1 MNQAIERL
9 AQLRKAMMETGID
22 AYVIENSDPH
32 QSEYLPD
39 HWQVIRWMC
48 GFKGEVA
55 TFIITQDEARLWTD
69 SRFFI
74 SGATQLQNTSVELM
88 KMKVPGVPTVS
99 EWLKEYQQANDNAVI
114 AGDCRVL
121 FGAARSF
128 VSLDKDLITPL
139 WSERPSL
146 PQNPIEIYPESYA
159 GEATAERLN
168 RIRKACLPERTDG
181 LFVSALDEI
190 VWALNLRGS
199 DIQCTPVFVA
209 YLLITNFG
217 GYLFVDKE
225 KVSAEVEAYLKP
237 LKISILPYE
246 DGSFIATHGINEYLQ
261 GKIPGHLMVQLVE
274 NNPIQLMKSLKN
286 QTEIEGF
293 RSAMHKDGVALT
305 QFYHWLEEEMK
316 LRTVTEM
323 DCVRKLTYFHSL
335 QPLYRDESFPAI
347 VGWNEHA
354 AMPHYEPGE
363 DHDTPITGDGL
374 LLIDAGCQFLDGT
387 TDMTRTIGIGNV
399 SDEMKRDFTLVLKG
413 HIRLASAAF
422 PVGTR
427 GDQLD
432 ALARMDLWRD
442 AKTYRHGT
450 GHGVGHYL
458 GCHEGPM
465 SIRMEHNP
473 QPILPGMIISNEP
486 AIYINNKYGVR
497 HENCILARVLDPAV
511 DAPDA
516 TPCDQSE
523 QGDFLCFETLTLC
536 YLDTSC
542 LQLSLLTDEE
552 IKWIDRYNQWVFD
565 ELKNDLDAND
575 RQWLAEKCKSIE

>member
-1 MNQAIERL
+1 MNSATERIALLRQAMKE
-9 AQLRKAMMETGID
+9 AGCD
-22 AYVIENSDPH
+22 VYVIENTDPH

-39 HWQVIRWMC
+39 HWQTVRWLS

-55 TFIITQDEARLWTD
+55 TLIVTQDEALLWTD

-74 SGATQLQNTSVELM
+74 SGAAQLAGTTIQLM
-88 KMKVPGVPTVS
+88 KMKVPGVPTVD
-99 EWLKEYQQANDNAVI
+99 EWMSSYQNNNPSSKV

-121 FGAARSF
+121 FGSARSY
-128 VSLDKDLITPL
+128 VKCDKDLITPL
-139 WSERPSL
+139 WTDRPAL
-146 PQNPIEIYPESYA
+146 PQQPVELYDEKLA
-159 GEATAERLN
+159 GEKTADRLQ

-217 GYLFVDKE
+217 GYLFIDE
-225 KVSAEVEAYLKP
+225 AKVSDDVKEYLAT
-237 LKISILPYE
+237 LKISLLPYE
-246 DGSFIATHGINEYLQ
+246 DGGFIATHGINEYLQ
-261 GKIPGHLMVQLVE
+261 NKVAGHLTVRLVE
-274 NNPIQLMKSLKN
+274 NNPIQLMKSQKN
-286 QTEIEGF
+286 DTELAGF
-293 RSAMHKDGVALT
+293 RSAMHKDGIALT

-316 LRTVTEM
+316 VRTVTEM

-387 TDMTRTIGIGNV
+387 TDMTRTIGIGKV
-399 SDEMKRDFTLVLKG
+399 RDAMKRDYTLVLKG
-413 HIRLASAAF
+413 HIRLATAAF

-450 GHGVGHYL
+450 GHGVGHFL

-473 QPILPGMIISNEP
+473 QPLLPGMVVSNEP
-486 AIYINNKYGVR
+486 AIYLGGQYGVR
-497 HENCILARVLDPAV
+497 HENCIYVRPLNPAT
-511 DAPDA
+511 DAPEA
-516 TPCDQSE
+516 TPCNQEE

-536 YLDTSC
+536 YLDTTC
-542 LQLSLLTDEE
+542 LDLKLLNQEE
-552 IKWIDRYNQWVFD
+552 KDWINNYNQWVYD
-565 ELKNDLDAND
+565 ELKADLDNELCT
-575 RQWLAEKCKSIE
+575 WLADKCKAIG

>member
-9 AQLRKAMMETGID
+9 SQLRKRMAEAGID

-39 HWQVIRWMC
+39 HWQVIRWIC

-55 TFIITQDEARLWTD
+55 TLIVTQEEALLWTD

-74 SGATQLQNTSVELM
+74 SGAAQLQDTSVELM

-99 EWLKEYQQANDNAVI
+99 EWLTSYQESHNAAVI
-114 AGDCRVL
+114 AGDYRVL
-121 FGAARSF
+121 FGAARGFTSI
-128 VSLDKDLITPL
+128 DKDLITPL
-139 WSERPSL
+139 WDNRPSL
-146 PQNPIEIYPESYA
+146 PQNPIEIYPEAYA
-159 GEATAERLN
+159 GEATGERLD
-168 RIRKACLPERTDG
+168 RIRKACLKDRTDG
-181 LFVSALDEI
+181 LFISALDEI

-225 KVSAEVEAYLKP
+225 KVSAEVEGYLKSF
-237 LKISILPYE
+237 KISILPYE
-246 DGSFIATHGINEYLQ
+246 DGCYIATHGINEYLQ
-261 GKIPGHLMVQLVE
+261 NKVPGHLTVQLVE
-274 NNPIQLMKSLKN
+274 NNPIQLMKSIKN
-286 QTEIEGF
+286 YTEIEGF
-293 RSAMHKDGVALT
+293 KSAMHKDGIALT
-305 QFYHWLEEEMK
+305 QFYHWLEQEMK
-316 LRTVTEM
+316 LRTVSEM
-323 DCVRKLTYFHSL
+323 DCVRQLTYFHS
-335 QPLYRDESFPAI
+335 QHPLYRDESFPAI

-363 DHDTPITGDGL
+363 DHDTPISGDGL

-422 PVGTR
+422 PIGTR

-486 AIYINNKYGVR
+486 AIYLNNKYGVR
-497 HENCILARVLDPAV
+497 HENCILARTLDPV
-511 DAPDA
+511 IDAPDA

-523 QGDFLCFETLTLC
+523 QGDFLCFDTLTLC

-542 LQLSLLTDEE
+542 LLLPLLTQEE
-552 IKWIDRYNQWVFD
+552 IKWINDYNQWVYD
-565 ELKNDLDAND
+565 ELKDDLDAND
-575 RQWLAEKCKSIE
+575 RQWLAEKCKSIG

>member
-9 AQLRKAMMETGID
+9 SQLRKAMAEAGID
-22 AYVIENSDPH
+22 AYVIENTDPH

-39 HWQVIRWMC
+39 HWQVIRWIC

-55 TFIITQDEARLWTD
+55 TLIITQDKALLWTD

-74 SGATQLQNTSVELM
+74 SGAAQLQNTSVELM

-99 EWLKEYQQANDNAVI
+99 EWLTCYLESTKTAVI
-114 AGDCRVL
+114 AGDYRVL
-121 FGAARSF
+121 FGAARAF
-128 VSLDKDLITPL
+128 ATIDIDLITPL
-139 WSERPSL
+139 WDNRPSL
-146 PQNPIEIYPESYA
+146 PQNPIEIYSEAYA
-159 GEATAERLN
+159 GEATSERLN
-168 RIRKACLPERTDG
+168 RIRKACLKERTDG
-181 LFVSALDEI
+181 LFISALDEI

-225 KVSAEVEAYLKP
+225 KVSTEVEEYLKSH
-237 LKISILPYE
+237 KISILPYE
-246 DGSFIATHGINEYLQ
+246 DGGFIATHGINEYLQ
-261 GKIPGHLMVQLVE
+261 SKVPGHLTVQLVKD
-274 NNPIQLMKSLKN
+274 NPIQLMKSIKN
-286 QTEIEGF
+286 ETEIEGF
-293 RSAMHKDGVALT
+293 KSAMHKDGIALT
-305 QFYHWLEEEMK
+305 QFYHWLEQEMK
-316 LRTVTEM
+316 TRTVTEM
-323 DCVRKLTYFHSL
+323 DCVRQLTYFHSL

-354 AMPHYEPGE
+354 AMPHYEPGD

-399 SDEMKRDFTLVLKG
+399 CKEMKRDFTLVLKG

-473 QPILPGMIISNEP
+473 QPILPGMIVSNEP
-486 AIYINNKYGVR
+486 AIYLNNKYGVR
-497 HENCILARVLDPAV
+497 HENCILARTFDPSA

-523 QGDFLCFETLTLC
+523 QGDFLCFDTLTLC

-542 LQLSLLTDEE
+542 LELSLLTNEE
-552 IKWIDRYNQWVFD
+552 IKWINRYNQWVYD
-565 ELKNDLDAND
+565 ELKDDLNAND
-575 RQWLAEKCKSIE
+575 QQWLAEKCKSIG